1 LGIYIA
7 LELIF
12 RGRGEGWV
20 WEDGNFRGLG
30 ALLHKDKI
38 SELIGF
44 R

>member
-1 LGIYIA
+1 MD
-7 LELIF
+7 
-12 RGRGEGWV
+12 GRWEGG
-20 WEDGNFRGLG
+20 GNFRGLG